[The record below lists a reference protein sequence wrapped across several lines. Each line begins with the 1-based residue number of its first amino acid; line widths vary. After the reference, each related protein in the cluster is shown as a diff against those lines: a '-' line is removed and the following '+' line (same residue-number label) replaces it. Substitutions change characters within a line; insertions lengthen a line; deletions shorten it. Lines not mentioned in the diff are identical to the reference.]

1 MMSSKT
7 VVSAAF
13 VSLGLLGAILI
24 MSRSPLPKALIA
36 DTSLPVYDVA
46 VADPAGRR
54 VIDTINV
61 GEAVA
66 VTGCVDLKHY
76 LVPEV
81 LLRDGRKGYVIDG
94 RFHFQNQNQ
103 SPASGLESCP

>member
-1 MMSSKT
+1 MMSPKI
-7 VVSAAF
+7 VICAALVS
-13 VSLGLLGAILI
+13 VGLLGAVLM
-24 MSRSPLPKALIA
+24 MSGAPLPKTLIA
-36 DTSLPVYDVA
+36 DTALPVYDVA

-54 VIDTINV
+54 VIGTINA

-81 LLRDGRKGYVIDG
+81 VLRDGRKGYVIDG
-94 RFHFQNQNQ
+94 RFHFENQ
-103 SPASGLESCP
+103 SLASGFDSCS